1 MIIPELQAQYGYLF
15 EKELLTEI
23 SKIGVFKEIPADFEL
38 MRVGQYIK
46 SMPLLL
52 SGVIKIMRNDNDG
65 DELLLYF
72 LEKGE
77 TCAMS
82 LTCCLGDTKSEI
94 KAITE
99 TPCKLIMVP
108 VEKMG
113 IWTEKYKSWRNFVF
127 NSYHNRMHEM
137 LNTIDA
143 IAFKKMDER
152 LIKYLNDKAKVN
164 NSKIISSTHQE
175 IAYDLHSSRVVI
187 SRLLKG
193 LEKDQKIKISRNSI
207 ELL

>member
-1 MIIPELQAQYGYLF
+1 MTIKDLETEYGYLF
-15 EKELLTEI
+15 EKELLMEI
-23 SKIGVFKEIPADFEL
+23 SNVGVFKEVPANFTL
-38 MRVGQYIK
+38 MKVGQYIK

-52 SGVIKIMRNDNDG
+52 SGVIKILMNDDDG

-82 LTCCLGDTKSEI
+82 LTCCLGDSKSEI

-99 TPCKLIMVP
+99 TPTKLIMVP
-108 VEKMG
+108 VEKMEL
-113 IWTEKYKSWRNFVF
+113 WTVKYKSWRNFVF
-127 NSYHNRMHEM
+127 KSYHERLMEM
-137 LNTIDA
+137 LTTIDA
-143 IAFKKMDER
+143 VAFKKMDDR
-152 LIKYLNDKAKVN
+152 LIKYLNDKAKVT
-164 NSKIISSTHQE
+164 NSKIINCTHQE

-193 LEKDQKIKISRNSI
+193 LEKNKKIKISRNSI